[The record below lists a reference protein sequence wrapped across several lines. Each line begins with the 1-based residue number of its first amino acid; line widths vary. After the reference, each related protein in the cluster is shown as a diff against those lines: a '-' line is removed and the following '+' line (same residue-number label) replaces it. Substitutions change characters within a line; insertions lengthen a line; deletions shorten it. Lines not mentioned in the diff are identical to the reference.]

1 MNQERERHPAK
12 VIQDEGMCINVQ
24 ANYRRNTNFLWVYD
38 MHTANL
44 YIDIKCLSIGL
55 ALVYRFLQGRNNRRG
70 NTLDARR
77 AQQRAKKIQ
86 VKQAEQEWLPVS
98 TGLSWDLVE
107 LWSIWDLGD

>member
-1 MNQERERHPAK
+1 MYK
-12 VIQDEGMCINVQ
+12 LY
-24 ANYRRNTNFLWVYD
+24 NYRRNTNFLWVYD

-55 ALVYRFLQGRNNRRG
+55 AFVYRFLQGRNNRRG

-98 TGLSWDLVE
+98 WDLVE